1 MTNLQ
6 SLRRQIG
13 ARVADP
19 LVLVLKRCPVPPDA
33 ITLAGLAITILA
45 AWLASDGRFL
55 LAGIVLAGASLF
67 DMLDGALARATGKV
81 SQFGAILDS
90 VCDRIAEAA
99 AIGGIALWFANG
111 GNMTGVV
118 LCLGALVSSF
128 LVSYVRARGEGVGI
142 QCTVGLC
149 TRPER
154 AIVLTLGLITGL
166 VLAAITLIFV
176 CASVTVGERLVYL
189 RRKGK
194 ESGD

>member
-33 ITLAGLAITILA
+33 ITLAGLAITIMA

-55 LAGIVLAGASLF
+55 LAGVVLAGASLF